1 MKKIVLLLSVFIAF
15 LACRETPRGN
25 SRETPKYQQ
34 SATNERL
41 TSSVSQRKGIPNGST
56 PEKVYEV
63 LRYVKAN
70 GQAMNGYVGGRRFG
84 NYEKRLPMKED
95 GRKIQYQEWDV
106 NPKRQ
111 GKNRG
116 VQRLITG
123 SNGKA
128 YYTEDHYDTFVEV
141 SL

>member
-1 MKKIVLLLSVFIAF
+1 MLKMKKIVLLLSVFIAF
-15 LACRETPRGN
+15 LACRETP
-25 SRETPKYQQ
+25 KYQQ
-34 SATNERL
+34 SATNDL
-41 TSSVSQRKGIPNGST
+41 ASSVSQRKDSQNGSV

>member
-15 LACRETPRGN
+15 LACRETP
-25 SRETPKYQQ
+25 KYQQ
-34 SATNERL
+34 SATNDL
-41 TSSVSQRKGIPNGST
+41 ASSVSQRKDSQNGSV